1 MADANTRAAFSDVVN
16 QYLNRRLPWGTPWW
30 PYAVALGVANVI
42 RQLVKPD
49 DLSTAADATIFVLMV
64 VAVVAVVTFGHRALW
79 PQPKVPQDGDEVSG
93 DLQDPPDDVSSGA
106 PVEQHAP
113 RWAETDPERP
123 RSAVAR
129 SDRWAPW
136 WWYVVTILGV
146 NYLRQAVMPVGTV
159 PEWAVV
165 LIVVAMAAV
174 LFVAVTWIYRRR
186 SSTTEQSRPR
196 IGRRAP

>member
-1 MADANTRAAFSDVVN
+1 MADANAETAFSDVVN

-30 PYAVALGVANVI
+30 PYAVALGLANVV

-64 VAVVAVVTFGHRALW
+64 VAVVAVVTFGHLALW
-79 PQPKVPQDGDEVSG
+79 PTTKVPQDGDEVSG
-93 DLQDPPDDVSSGA
+93 DLPAPSDPVSSGA
-106 PVEQHAP
+106 PVAQQAP
-113 RWAETDPERP
+113 RSGGTDPQQPRP
-123 RSAVAR
+123 ATAR
-129 SDRWAPW
+129 SGKWAPW

-146 NYLRQAVMPVGTV
+146 NYVRQVIMPVGTV

-165 LIVVAMAAV
+165 LIVVAMAAA
-174 LFVAVTWIYRRR
+174 LFVAVTWAYRRR
-186 SSTTEQSRPR
+186 SSLAKPSQSG